1 MLIMAKAESNS
12 PKMSNFEDVFSK
24 TRNVAETINKKGSL
38 YLELS
43 RKKIEYMDAKS
54 KLAKAYQHFGKL
66 QFSAYLGEEV
76 DENEYAVCVAD
87 ITAYRERIDVLKA
100 ELDDAKNKDA
110 QEFVRGAEEF
120 KEEVKSASKEAR
132 DAILIQAREFF
143 RAFQNAV
150 NSNNKNTVQRSD
162 DKEHIEVEFT
172 EAENTAKVPSDEN
185 VSKPKSEE

>member
-1 MLIMAKAESNS
+1 MTKTESGS

-24 TRNVAETINKKGSL
+24 TKNVAETLNKKGSL

-54 KLAKAYQHFGKL
+54 KLAKAYQNFGKL
-66 QFSAYLGEEV
+66 QFSTYLGENV

-110 QEFVRGAEEF
+110 QDFVRGAEEF
-120 KEEVKSASKEAR
+120 KEEVKTASKEAR
-132 DAILIQAREFF
+132 DAILVQARDFF

-150 NSNNKNTVQRSD
+150 NSKNSAPVSD
-162 DKEHIEVEFT
+162 DKEHIEVEFKETDRAQDSPATDT
-172 EAENTAKVPSDEN
+172 ETKVQN
-185 VSKPKSEE
+185 EE

>member
-1 MLIMAKAESNS
+1 MAKAEGNS

-24 TRNVAETINKKGSL
+24 TKNVAETINKKGSL

-66 QFSAYLGEEV
+66 QYSAYLGEVV

-87 ITAYRERIDVLKA
+87 ITAYRDRIEVLKA

-110 QEFVRGAEEF
+110 QDFVRGAEEF
-120 KEEVKSASKEAR
+120 KEEMKSASKEAR

-150 NSNNKNTVQRSD
+150 NNNSNNTNQTSD
-162 DKEHIEVEFT
+162 EKEHIEVDFT
-172 EAENTAKVPSDEN
+172 EAESAA
-185 VSKPKSEE
+185 KPKSEESASETKNEE

>member
-1 MLIMAKAESNS
+1 MTKAESGA

-24 TRNVAETINKKGSL
+24 TKNVAETLNKKGSL

-43 RKKIEYMDAKS
+43 RKRIEYMDAKS
-54 KLAKAYQHFGKL
+54 KLAKAYQNFGKL

-100 ELDDAKNKDA
+100 ELDDAKSKDA
-110 QEFVRGAEEF
+110 QEFVKGAEEF
-120 KEEVKSASKEAR
+120 KEEVKTASKEAR
-132 DAILIQAREFF
+132 DAILVQARDFF

-150 NSNNKNTVQRSD
+150 DNKNTTHVSE
-162 DKEHIEVEFT
+162 DKEHIEVEFEET
-172 EAENTAKVPSDEN
+172 DRVKDAPAPENASQTQH
-185 VSKPKSEE
+185 EE